1 MNDQSVPPIYTRGIK
16 DIRRQ
21 LTNALLESKRASH
34 EVDCESDRIRSN
46 RDLEQQLGGSTM
58 MRKSVLAIV
67 MGALVAT
74 VLLGFV
80 SPAEAQQCSEE
91 RSAGYYAFTLTGVVI
106 LPTGPVPIAG
116 VGTATLDSTGKV
128 TGTESRSVGGD
139 FADETLTGTYT
150 VNSNC
155 AGTATLQFYES
166 GQLVRTSI
174 LSLIFDQ
181 DEQSFRMVQQSLELP
196 NGAFLPIVAT
206 V

>member
-1 MNDQSVPPIYTRGIK
+1 
-16 DIRRQ
+16 
-21 LTNALLESKRASH
+21 
-34 EVDCESDRIRSN
+34 
-46 RDLEQQLGGSTM
+46 M
-58 MRKSVLAIV
+58 MRKSAWAIV
-67 MGALVAT
+67 TGALIAT

-91 RSAGYYAFTLTGVVI
+91 LSAGYYAFTLSGVVI

-155 AGTATLQFYES
+155 TGTATLQFYES
-166 GQLVRTSI
+166 GQLVRTSV
-174 LSLIFDQ
+174 LSLIFDSN
-181 DEQSFRMVQQSLELP
+181 EQAFRMVQKSLELP
-196 NGAFLPIVAT
+196 NGTFLPIVAT
-206 V
+206 VEGKRIFTNKD